1 MRKIL
6 LILPAFLL
14 LFIASKGPSSADPIN
29 FDDANDANL
38 PAPFDDSG
46 WTTSFPGI
54 SKHYLMSFEDTY
66 ESPAGEIALKNR
78 DALKNEEKP
87 HRGDSGAKG
96 ATSVSTVSPD
106 LSAAEAKMEPSHGKS
121 KAVDMQPRKTA
132 ISAGKD
138 PGHSRGGTQSLKWVY
153 VIQVGAFG
161 KRENAERFRKQLQH
175 KYPNVITGIWESNG
189 LYRVHLGGFPSEAEA
204 RRYKEVL
211 KNDNLPGVVVHK
223 E

>member
-14 LFIASKGPSSADPIN
+14 LFIAPKGPISADPIN
-29 FDDANDANL
+29 FDDVNDANL
-38 PAPFDDSG
+38 PSPFDDSG
-46 WTTSFPGI
+46 WTASFPGI
-54 SKHYLMSFEDTY
+54 SKHYSMSFEDSY
-66 ESPAGEIALKNR
+66 ESPAVEIGLKNR

-96 ATSVSTVSPD
+96 ATSASTVSPD
-106 LSAAEAKMEPSHGKS
+106 PSAAEAKMEPSHGKS
-121 KAVDMQPRKTA
+121 KAVGMQPRKTTVTT
-132 ISAGKD
+132 SKD

-153 VIQVGAFG
+153 FTQVGAFG

-189 LYRVHLGGFPSEAEA
+189 LYRVHLGSFPSEAEA

-211 KNDNLPGVVVHK
+211 KNDNLAAFVVRK